1 MTTDSPAGGVD
12 PLEAADRGRRL
23 FRYLLGDEWTEY
35 RSIMAVFAG
44 TFFAEFT
51 PDDVAVALARDGV
64 TLDRAV
70 VADRLERL
78 RDWGNL
84 TVSSSVGQP
93 SSLADYYK
101 RRNLYLIT
109 REGQEVHSVVEG
121 VLRHVD
127 EVRDVSAGRL
137 RGLLDALSELA
148 TSDLTAMSDER
159 LGDLVRTVFDSHAAF
174 ADEITQFSA
183 SINQWQSRYD
193 LSEDEFRFFAEVL
206 VGYVGE
212 RLDEIERI
220 ARPIGRQL
228 IALHPHVTT
237 LAGRVQ
243 RGLAGRVETAGLS
256 DAVAVTR
263 TAGSDPDDWEHLAL
277 WFVASA
283 AGPSRLD
290 RLSHDA
296 IVAIRTL
303 TLNLTR
309 LSRFGMAA
317 ASRRSDFLRL
327 ANLFHGAAPADV
339 ARIAVAAFGMHPARH
354 FGALADDADDP
365 ESPSTSWW
373 SAPKARVPV
382 SVRARGD
389 STNRGRPSPLADRSA
404 AQELLRRRREDEQ
417 RARERVDSE
426 LLAVGRLDGA
436 ELSPPALRR
445 LQDLLGR
452 SSHGAALHADE
463 RVLREAALTCRVR
476 RRPGADTTIHTL
488 DGMLTLVG
496 VDVVVEPPDQPVD
509 ADAGEPVRAET
520 MR

>member
-1 MTTDSPAGGVD
+1 MTADSLVGAVD

-35 RSIMAVFAG
+35 RAILAVFAG

-51 PDDVAVALARDGV
+51 PDDVTAALARDGV
-64 TLDRAV
+64 PLDRTV

-109 REGQEVHSVVEG
+109 REGQEVYSVVEG

-137 RGLLDALSELA
+137 RALLDALSELA
-148 TSDLTAMSDER
+148 SSNIATMSDER

-228 IALHPHVTT
+228 AALHPNVVT
-237 LAGRVQ
+237 LVGRVQ
-243 RGLAGRVETAGLS
+243 HGLAGRIERAGLS
-256 DAVAVTR
+256 DAIAVTR
-263 TAGSDPDDWEHLAL
+263 TPGSDTGDWEHLAL
-277 WFVASA
+277 WFVATA

-327 ANLFHGAAPADV
+327 AHLFNGAGPADV
-339 ARIAVAAFGMHPARH
+339 ARIAVAAFGLHPSRH
-354 FGALADDADDP
+354 FGALADDVDDP
-365 ESPSTSWW
+365 ESPTTSWW
-373 SAPKARVPV
+373 SAPKARVPI

-404 AQELLRRRREDEQ
+404 AHELLRRRREDEQ
-417 RARERVDSE
+417 RARDRVDNE
-426 LLAVGRLDGA
+426 LLTAGTLDGA
-436 ELSPPALRR
+436 ELSSPALRR

-452 SSHGAALHADE
+452 STHGASLQADE
-463 RVLREAALTCRVR
+463 RVMREPGLTCRVR
-476 RRPGADTTIHTL
+476 RLPGAQTTIHTV
-488 DGMLTLVG
+488 DGTLTLVG
-496 VDVVVEPPDQPVD
+496 IDVVIEPPDRVGEP
-509 ADAGEPVRAET
+509 AGGELGPAEPVR
-520 MR
+520 